1 MSQQW
6 QEEWQALLRWRDD
19 AVARTCEI
27 QAEITA
33 AIRRRQPLPMHL
45 LRAAEMA
52 EGELAQAK
60 ARLRQ
65 FLHHLG

>member
-1 MSQQW
+1 MAARW
-6 QEEWQALLRWRDD
+6 EDEWQALLRGRDD
-19 AVARTCEI
+19 AVARTREL

-33 AIRRRQPLPMHL
+33 AIRRREPLPMHL
-45 LRAAEMA
+45 LRAAELA

-60 ARLRQ
+60 ARLRD